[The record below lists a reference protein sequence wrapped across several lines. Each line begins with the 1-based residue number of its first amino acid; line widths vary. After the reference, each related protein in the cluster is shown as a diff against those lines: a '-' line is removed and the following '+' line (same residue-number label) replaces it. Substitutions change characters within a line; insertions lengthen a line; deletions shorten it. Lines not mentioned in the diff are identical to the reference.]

1 MFLKLTKRNGEV
13 TRCELRKHLR
23 YGRGKKITPEK
34 ADELVKSGKLLSYAV
49 IGGFET
55 YTWEVPA

>member
-1 MFLKLTKRNGEV
+1 M

>member
-23 YGRGKKITPEK
+23 YGKGKPIPYEK
-34 ADELVKSGKLLSYAV
+34 AMELARGLKPILAV
-49 IGGFET
+49 RIANFET